1 MLEGT
6 ARLAKEN
13 CLIAQF
19 RLKNLKPMKA
29 GKLKVNVKFDIDTNG
44 CLKVKVEDPQAGAVV
59 E

>member
-19 RLKNLKPMKA
+19 RLKNLKPMNA

-44 CLKVKVEDPQAGAVV
+44 CLKVIV
-59 E
+59 